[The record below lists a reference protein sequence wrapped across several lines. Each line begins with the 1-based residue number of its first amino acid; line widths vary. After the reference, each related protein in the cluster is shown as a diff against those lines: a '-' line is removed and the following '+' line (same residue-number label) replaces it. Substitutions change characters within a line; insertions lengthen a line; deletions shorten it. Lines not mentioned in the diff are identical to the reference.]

1 MGRDGTEMGV
11 GLGRRSP
18 GQQREQCKKWLVG
31 FEENRM
37 VELLKP
43 CLETLPTG
51 GFKKK

>member
-1 MGRDGTEMGV
+1 MGRDGTEISVGV
-11 GLGRRSP
+11 GRSP
-18 GQQREQCKKWLVG
+18 GQQREQRKKWLVG

-51 GFKKK
+51 EFKKK